1 MLETKTEPTEE
12 RSADDR
18 IAAVRAGRS
27 KNTGGPKRVANKWMR
42 WTHVYASMIAFIV
55 ILFFGATGL
64 LLNHPSWLWGDE
76 VVTTVLDGTLPDS
89 VRNDDGDV
97 EFLAVSEFL
106 RAEHDIIGEV
116 TNFDELLGEGSINYT
131 GPAYGASAR
140 FEVDTLDYTVTITE
154 EGFVNAMRDLHT
166 GSDSGS
172 AWSWVIDI
180 SAGFLVVVSLSG
192 LGIQL
197 LMKKRRTRAL
207 MWLAGGAALT
217 TALIWVSLA

>member
-1 MLETKTEPTEE
+1 
-12 RSADDR
+12 
-18 IAAVRAGRS
+18 
-27 KNTGGPKRVANKWMR
+27 MR
-42 WTHVYASMIAFIV
+42 WTHVYTSMIAFVV
-55 ILFFGATGL
+55 ILFFGTTGL

-76 VVTTVLDGTLPDS
+76 VVTTVFEGTLPDS
-89 VRNDDGDV
+89 VRNEDGDV

-106 RAEHDIIGEV
+106 RAEHNIVGEV
-116 TNFDELLGEGSINYT
+116 NNFDELLGEGSINYT

-140 FEVDTLDYTVTITE
+140 FEVDSLEYTVTTTE

-217 TALIWVSLA
+217 VGLIWVSLA